1 MKLQQKARKMILR
14 ETLYVN
20 FDIYILCNDTFSV
33 QRVCALYT
41 ESRRMVNKV
50 FLAFK
55 NVLFVVRGE
64 WNNDAI

>member
-1 MKLQQKARKMILR
+1 M
-14 ETLYVN
+14 N